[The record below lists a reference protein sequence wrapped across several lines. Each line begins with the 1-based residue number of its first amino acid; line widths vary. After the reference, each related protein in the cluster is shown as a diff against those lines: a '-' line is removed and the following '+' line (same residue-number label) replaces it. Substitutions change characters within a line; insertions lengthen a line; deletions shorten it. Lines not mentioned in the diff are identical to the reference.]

1 LSNKKFTSE
10 VKVQRREVRKE
21 IRVLTN
27 DIYHIKDMIACS
39 ILKDADVIV
48 CTQTGSYD
56 MTLSRYLT
64 NNNQDDKNLR
74 KGLPR

>member
-1 LSNKKFTSE
+1 M
-10 VKVQRREVRKE
+10 
-21 IRVLTN
+21 LTN

>member
-1 LSNKKFTSE
+1 M
-10 VKVQRREVRKE
+10 QRKE
-21 IRVLTN
+21 IRKEMKGLTH

-56 MTLSRYLT
+56 STLSRFVT

-74 KGLPR
+74 KGLAC